1 MAKEYMFTGGRPDPE
16 SFPIQG
22 LIDAAG
28 IVLERQGKNLTSYPG
43 DKGYIGLR
51 EVASSRFE
59 HREGVPLPVDNI
71 AITSGSMQ
79 SLSLIMRT
87 FVQPGDTVITEELC
101 YSGTLG
107 LLRHLQA
114 NIVGVEL
121 DKIDGMDMDALEAT
135 LKKLANQNIK
145 PKLIYTTDNHQNPTG
160 AILSLP
166 RRKRMVE
173 LAREYELIIVEDDC
187 YGDIDFVPNPT
198 PTALRLLDDSD
209 SVIFVATFSKILGPG
224 VRLGYF
230 CAPDRLLGQ
239 ILNIRWDAGTS
250 ALSSFI
256 VAEYFKDN
264 LWNHVEKTNANLK
277 AKRDAVIET
286 FEEYLSGIA
295 SWTRPRGGLFIW
307 VELPETTDMDKLQQ
321 LASKHN
327 IGYSNGQAFHARSE
341 LLKAIRLAYGSL
353 SVEDIREGITLLS
366 QCILDAQVKNGK

>member
-1 MAKEYMFTGGRPDPE
+1 MKQFHFTGGRPDPE
-16 SFPIQG
+16 SFPVQG
-22 LIDAAG
+22 LIDAAAE
-28 IVLERQGKNLTSYPG
+28 ILKERGPELTQYPG

-71 AITSGSMQ
+71 SITSGSMQ
-79 SLSLIMRT
+79 SLELIMRT

-107 LLRHLQA
+107 LFRHLKA

-121 DKIDGMDMDALEAT
+121 DEVDGMDMIALET
-135 LKKLANQNIK
+135 SLKELASKNIK
-145 PKLIYTTDNHQNPTG
+145 PKLIYTTSNHQNPTG
-160 AILSLP
+160 AILALP
-166 RRKRMVE
+166 RRKRMIE
-173 LAREYELIIVEDDC
+173 LAKEYEIMIVEDDC
-187 YGDIDFVPNPT
+187 YGDIDFEPKVT
-198 PTALRLLDDSD
+198 PPAIWALDDSD

-224 VRLGYF
+224 IRLGYF
-230 CAPDRLLGQ
+230 CAPNRFLGP
-239 ILNIRWDAGTS
+239 ILNDRWDAGTS

-256 VAEYFKDN
+256 VAEYFKYN
-264 LWNHVEKTNANLK
+264 LWSHVNKTNAILK

-295 SWTRPRGGLFIW
+295 TWTRPRGGLFIW
-307 VELPETTDMDKLQQ
+307 VKLPETTDMKKLQE

-341 LLKAIRLAYGSL
+341 PMKAIRLAYGSL
-353 SVEDIREGITLLS
+353 PLDDIREGITLLS
-366 QCILDAQVKNGK
+366 QCILDAQRG